1 MGTWISP
8 GSEKRDRSG
17 EMENTM
23 TKTLKQTR
31 GNQLGKICLSLC
43 HADGGRSIELRVCR
57 PSSQPGE
64 ACVPQGEGVTVPLDF
79 LLELRRL
86 LGQILG
92 QTEDRSI
99 TEGSS
104 HAPSPSSIIT
114 MERGEPV
121 GLDLNIP
128 LSRRS
133 EFRRTVRVPLSVQV
147 ACRLVS
153 ETCSPKPLIGAIK
166 NISTGGLQLWL
177 SERLPLYSC
186 VELFARIAGANFRGQ
201 AEVVRAEVQPQ
212 DGRYE
217 HGLRWLHLTPP
228 AQDALAKVIQA
239 VEPDKA

>member
-1 MGTWISP
+1 
-8 GSEKRDRSG
+8 
-17 EMENTM
+17 MENIM

-31 GNQLGKICLSLC
+31 GNQLGKICLSLH

-64 ACVPQGEGVTVPLDF
+64 ACVPQGEGIAVPLDF

-86 LGQILG
+86 LEQI
-92 QTEDRSI
+92 EDRFI
-99 TEGSS
+99 TERPS
-104 HAPSPSSIIT
+104 HPSSPSSVMT
-114 MERGEPV
+114 MERGEVV

-128 LSRRS
+128 LSRRG

-153 ETCSPKPLIGAIK
+153 ESCSPKPLIGAIK

-177 SERLPLYSC
+177 TERLPLYSS

-217 HGLRWLHLTPP
+217 HGLRWLDLTPP
-228 AQDALAKVIQA
+228 SQDALAKVIRA
-239 VEPDKA
+239 MEPD

>member
-1 MGTWISP
+1 
-8 GSEKRDRSG
+8 
-17 EMENTM
+17 M